1 MVLMHTCTAWVSKTL
16 ESQTLMPVSISGFTF
31 IRNGVE
37 LGFPFEAS
45 IRSLLPLVDEFVV
58 AVGKGSDDTLSRV
71 RAIADPKIRII
82 ETLWNEN
89 MADRGFVYAQQKMIA
104 QYSCTGQWAFYLEG
118 DEVVHE
124 DDIANIRASVER
136 HHANPRV
143 EALVFDYKHFYGS
156 PQWLSI
162 SPGWYRRECRLI
174 RNTLRSYAPDGQYWL
189 VMNQHKRGRNPNA
202 ALANAH
208 IYHYGWIRRNEDMQK
223 KFDQVGKYW
232 AAAPA
237 KIYYSQFDGRA
248 LAPFTGTHP
257 SVAHHWL
264 ATEAEQALH
273 LDPAYKPTPKENKYH
288 FMRQVE
294 TLTGLDFSRK
304 HFKLVA

>member
-1 MVLMHTCTAWVSKTL
+1 MIPTPAT
-16 ESQTLMPVSISGFTF
+16 QPSISGFTF

-58 AVGKGSDDTLSRV
+58 AVGKGTDDTLARV
-71 RAIADPKIRII
+71 TALADAHPKIRII
-82 ETLWNEN
+82 ETVWNER
-89 MADRGFVYAQQKMIA
+89 MADRGFVYSQQKMIA
-104 QYSCTGQWAFYLEG
+104 QYSCTGDWAFYLEG
-118 DEVVHE
+118 DEVLHE
-124 DDIANIRASVER
+124 ADLDKIRASVA
-136 HHANPRV
+136 HHHSNPSV
-143 EALVFDYKHFYGS
+143 EALVFDYLHFYGS
-156 PQWLSI
+156 AAWVSI

-174 RNTLRSYAPDGQYWL
+174 RNTIRSYAPDGQYWL
-189 VMNQHKRGRNPNA
+189 VMDKHKRGRNPHA

-237 KIYYSQFDGRA
+237 RIEYDKFDRRA
-248 LAPFTGTHP
+248 LAPFMGSHP
-257 SVAHHWL
+257 AHVQHWL
-264 ATEAEQALH
+264 ATEAESQLR

-288 FMRQVE
+288 FMRQLE

>member
-1 MVLMHTCTAWVSKTL
+1 MSA
-16 ESQTLMPVSISGFTF
+16 SISGFTF
-31 IRNGVE
+31 IRNGVD

-58 AVGKGSDDTLSRV
+58 AVGRGSDDTLERV
-71 RAIADPKIRII
+71 KAIADPKIRII
-82 ETLWNEN
+82 ETVWNER

-104 QYSCTGQWAFYLEG
+104 QYSCTGDWAFYLEG

-124 DDIANIRASVER
+124 DELAAIRASVER
-136 HHANPRV
+136 HHANPAV
-143 EALVFDYKHFYGS
+143 EALVFDYHHFYGS
-156 PQWLSI
+156 PQWISI

-174 RNTLRSYAPDGQYWL
+174 RNTIRSYAPDGQYWL
-189 VMNQHKRGRNPNA
+189 VTSEHKRGRSPHA

-223 KFDQVGKYW
+223 KLDQVSKYW
-232 AAAPA
+232 ATPAAQ
-237 KIYYSQFDGRA
+237 IQYSQFDRRA
-248 LAPFTGTHP
+248 LAPFLGTHP
-257 SVAHHWL
+257 QAVQKWL
-264 ATEAEQALH
+264 ATDAEQVLNI
-273 LDPAYKPTPKENKYH
+273 DPSYKPTPKENKYH
-288 FMRQVE
+288 FMRQIE

>member
-1 MVLMHTCTAWVSKTL
+1 MTI
-16 ESQTLMPVSISGFTF
+16 SISGFTF

-58 AVGKGSDDTLSRV
+58 AVGQGSDDTLARV
-71 RAIADPKIRII
+71 RAIGDPKIRVI
-82 ETLWNEN
+82 ETIWNER

-104 QYSCTGQWAFYLEG
+104 QYACTGDWAFYLEG

-124 DDIANIRASVER
+124 KDLAAIRASVEQ
-136 HHANPRV
+136 HHGNPAV
-143 EALVFDYKHFYGS
+143 EALVFDYHHFYGS
-156 PQWLSI
+156 PHWISI

-174 RNTLRSYAPDGQYWL
+174 RNTIRSYAPDGQYWL
-189 VMNQHKRGRNPNA
+189 VTTDHKRPRNPHA

-223 KFDQVGKYW
+223 KLDQVSKYW
-232 AAAPA
+232 ATST
-237 KIYYSQFDGRA
+237 KMQVRYSQFDARA
-248 LAPFTGTHP
+248 LEAFKGTHP
-257 SVAHHWL
+257 KAVHEWL
-264 ATEAEQALH
+264 LTGAEQDLQI
-273 LDPAYKPTPKENKYH
+273 DPAYKPTRKENKYH
-288 FMRQVE
+288 LMRRIELV
-294 TLTGLDFSRK
+294 TGLDFSRK

>member
-1 MVLMHTCTAWVSKTL
+1 MSALK
-16 ESQTLMPVSISGFTF
+16 PVSISGFTF

-58 AVGKGSDDTLSRV
+58 AVGKSSDDTLARV
-71 RAIADPKIRII
+71 RAIGDPKIRII

-124 DDIANIRASVER
+124 DDIEKIRASVER
-136 HHANPRV
+136 HHSNPLV

-174 RNTLRSYAPDGQYWL
+174 RNTIRSYAPDGQYWL
-189 VMNQHKRGRNPNA
+189 VMNQHKRGRNPKA

-237 KIYYSQFDGRA
+237 EIHYSQFDRRA

-257 SVAHHWL
+257 LAAQHWL
-264 ATEAEQALH
+264 ATEAEQALR
-273 LDPAYKPTPKENKYH
+273 LDPSYKPTPKENKYH
-288 FMRQVE
+288 FMRQLE